1 MDPSAFMKVMVIHGN
16 KVVFLI
22 LENTKQIHE
31 VDVTNSLYQNRQ
43 FLDAE
48 TMISTTADG
57 QLEYSYIL
65 LCRVL

>member
-1 MDPSAFMKVMVIHGN
+1 MKVTVIHVN
-16 KVVFLI
+16 KVMFLI
-22 LENTKQIHE
+22 LENTKQKHE
-31 VDVTNSLYQNRQ
+31 VDVTDFLHQNRQ

-48 TMISTTADG
+48 TIISTTADG

>member
-1 MDPSAFMKVMVIHGN
+1 M
-16 KVVFLI
+16 FLI
-22 LENTKQIHE
+22 LENTKQKHE
-31 VDVTNSLYQNRQ
+31 VDVTDFLHQNRQ

-48 TMISTTADG
+48 TIISTTADG